1 MWSQVCLCPL
11 GIAYDIVQD
20 TLYVVSRRDN
30 CVQVLHASD
39 GSPVERFYTGAAGAV
54 PLVGGQGHGSLL
66 SDLCQPTGLALHGGL
81 LYVADTGRSR
91 VVVFRTS
98 DCALLHS
105 IAIHGGVRGVAVKP
119 DGSALI
125 VTQPARQTV
134 VVVKLRKP
142 PYLTAGSHW
151 RQHWEGNVLCLLGHV
166 CSATCT
172 SMPRTQTLES
182 RGTQSPRPDTR
193 DAHFPRPDSRSA
205 VSQSEVSQS
214 KSSAAQGSGFFENV
228 VEKPMV
234 DMLESRGMAHSVE
247 MPDSV
252 AVNAHEIFV
261 CDVKKGLVQVW
272 GFDGAFLGTLGGAGA
287 LAPTALPHAVHTI
300 SGSRDAPEFAAAR
313 SSEFVDVGT
322 GRLGDGDGLAPVE
335 KSSSWVC
342 GVALDPVSGYPLLL
356 HALSCQSP
364 VCPRDLAGGID
375 EM

>member
-1 MWSQVCLCPL
+1 
-11 GIAYDIVQD
+11 
-20 TLYVVSRRDN
+20 
-30 CVQVLHASD
+30 
-39 GSPVERFYTGAAGAV
+39 
-54 PLVGGQGHGSLL
+54 VGGQGHGRLL

-98 DCALLHS
+98 DCALLHGD
-105 IAIHGGVRGVAVKP
+105 AIHGGVRGVAVKP

-151 RQHWEGNVLCLLGHV
+151 RQHWESNVLCLLGHV

-193 DAHFPRPDSRSA
+193 DAQSPRPDSRSEVPQSE
-205 VSQSEVSQS
+205 VSQSEVSQSEVSYS
-214 KSSAAQGSGFFENV
+214 KSSAAQGSGLFENV
-228 VEKPMV
+228 VEKPMA
-234 DMLESRGMAHSVE
+234 DMLDSVAMAHSVE

-261 CDVKKGLVQVW
+261 RDVKKGLVQVW

-287 LAPTALPHAVHTI
+287 LAPTALSHAVHTI
-300 SGSRDAPEFAAAR
+300 SGRVDAPEFAAAR

-322 GRLGDGDGLAPVE
+322 GRLGDGDGLAPVQ
-335 KSSSWVC
+335 KTSSWVC

-356 HALSCQSP
+356 HALNCQSP

>member
-1 MWSQVCLCPL
+1 M
-11 GIAYDIVQD
+11 
-20 TLYVVSRRDN
+20 
-30 CVQVLHASD
+30 
-39 GSPVERFYTGAAGAV
+39 

-228 VEKPMV
+228 IEKPMV

-364 VCPRDLAGGID
+364 VCPRDPAGGID
-375 EM
+375 